1 MMTEKEMSEAA
12 WQFSKDWANAS
23 YERGQA
29 QPFWIA
35 LLRKVFGIEDAE
47 HYISFE
53 EKIIST
59 KTHYADGFIKES
71 RVLVEHKSADV
82 ALNKPYQHGQKKLT
96 PFQQAKEYDND
107 VLFDNHAR
115 WIITCNFKQF
125 FIYDMNKV
133 GFPHIEIELKN
144 LKRDYRKLKI
154 LINPF
159 ISSFEEEE
167 KKEKLVASK
176 ASEFIRKMYDEIKKH
191 NKVDKMLLHSLNVF
205 CVRVVFCLYADD
217 SFLFENRQFRKFVET
232 YSASQLQEKFDHLF
246 FALNTPIEKRPSI
259 TDSVINQFPHVNGGL
274 FADDKE
280 YSTPQIPKS
289 VRDMLLH
296 EAESL
301 GMPDSDEKFT
311 WDKISPTNFG
321 CIFESTV
328 DEDVR
333 KSGGMHYTTIENIH
347 RVIDPLFLD
356 GFKDKL
362 SLILEMPTE
371 TKEQRQ
377 AQDDAL
383 QEFRLELKNIRILD
397 PACGSGNFLTETF
410 KSLRRL
416 DMEARRH
423 MGFWGKQQYLANV
436 DPCEVQMTQ
445 FYGIEID
452 DFAVNVAKTAM
463 WISECQML
471 NELSTEIEG
480 IKILPLIGNNNIRCA
495 DALTYDW
502 TKLVKRNKK
511 TPVYIIG
518 NPPFQGSQRKNEEQ
532 KKSKAIAMSAEHN
545 GKKVWEKHGNLDF
558 ACAWYAKAAEFMQGY
573 SNIQTAYVSTNS
585 VTQGEQVAL
594 LWEPL
599 IKHYKLC
606 ITFAWKSFKWFNKAD
621 SMAHVHCVIL
631 GMGKESCF
639 KNVSRKIYYPNQE
652 AKSFPHINCYLMP
665 AEDFFIKSR
674 PNALG
679 HVPEMV
685 KGSIPVDGGNLLID
699 EVAYKEF
706 AEKEPKAMQFV
717 KPCLGAKEYLHNLQR
732 YCLWIPDD
740 TPSSLL
746 KSLPMVWKRLK
757 TTEKFR
763 EASTKKATR
772 EYARQMHR
780 FMERRQPDTEYIL
793 VPRHSSEN
801 RDYIPMGFVSPD
813 IICSDANMLISEPSK
828 WLFAILE
835 SRIHMAWMKYT
846 CGRIKSDYRY
856 SADVVYNNFPWMDLT
871 NEQKAAL
878 EKTADAIIEAR
889 QLDKDSTLADMY
901 DYLKGK
907 LLEAHKANDK
917 LVAKIYGIETKDEE
931 DIVIELM
938 RRSVDM
944 AKKADKPKKKRKS
957 RKKKK
962 IKKGL
967 LTSQS
972 IPKVEVVQTSFIE

>member
-1 MMTEKEMSEAA
+1 MAEAA
-12 WQFSKDWANAS
+12 ERFSKDWANAN

-53 EKIIST
+53 KKVKST
-59 KTHYADGFIKES
+59 TTHYADGFIKES
-71 RVLVEHKSADV
+71 RVLVEHKSSEVD
-82 ALNKPYQHGQKKLT
+82 LNKPYQHGSKKLT

-107 VLFDNHAR
+107 VLFDSHAR
-115 WIITCNFKQF
+115 WIITSNFKQF
-125 FIYDMNKV
+125 FIYDMNKM
-133 GFPHIEIELKN
+133 GFPHIEIELRN

-154 LINPF
+154 LIEPYT
-159 ISSFEEEE
+159 SSFEDEEI
-167 KKEKLVASK
+167 KEKLVAGK
-176 ASEFIRKMYDEIKKH
+176 ASDFVRKMYDAIKKH
-191 NKVDKMLLHSLNVF
+191 NKVDKKLLHSLNVF

-217 SFLFENRQFRKFVET
+217 SFLFDNRQFRKFVEA

-246 FALNTPIEKRPSI
+246 IALNTPIEKRPSI
-259 TDSVINQFPHVNGGL
+259 TDAVIKEFPHVNGGL
-274 FADDKE
+274 FADDKD
-280 YSTPQIPKS
+280 YSTPKIPES
-289 VRDMLLH
+289 VRTMLLH
-296 EAESL
+296 EAENL

-328 DEDVR
+328 DDEVR
-333 KSGGMHYTTIENIH
+333 KSGGMHYTTVENIH

-356 GFKDKL
+356 SFKDRL
-362 SLILEMPTE
+362 SIIRDMPHE

-383 QEFRLELKNIRILD
+383 QELRLDMKSIRVLD

-410 KSLRRL
+410 KSLRRI
-416 DMEARRH
+416 DMEAREL
-423 MGFWGKQQYLANV
+423 MGFWGKQQYLENI

-471 NELSTEIEG
+471 NELSKKIKG
-480 IKILPLIGNNNIRCA
+480 IRILPLLSNNNIQCA
-495 DALTYDW
+495 DALKYDW

-518 NPPFQGSQRKNEEQ
+518 NPPFQGSQRKSEEQ
-532 KKSKAIAMSAEHN
+532 KQSKAFAMSAEYD

-573 SNIQTAYVSTNS
+573 NNIQTAYVSTNS

-621 SMAHVHCVIL
+621 SMAHVHCVII

-639 KNVSRKIYYPNQE
+639 KNQPRKIYYPEQE
-652 AKSFPHINCYLMP
+652 AKFVPHINCYLMP

-674 PNALG
+674 PKALG

-699 EVAYKEF
+699 EDAYKEF
-706 AEKEPKAMQFV
+706 AENEPEAMQFI
-717 KPCLGAKEYLHNLQR
+717 KPCLGAKEYLHNLPR

-740 TPSSLL
+740 VSSSLL

-757 TTEKFR
+757 ATEKFR
-763 EASTKKATR
+763 EASKKEATQL
-772 EYARQMHR
+772 YAKQMHR

-793 VPRHSSEN
+793 VPSHSSEN
-801 RDYIPMGFVSPD
+801 RDYIPMGIVSPE
-813 IICSDANMLISEPSK
+813 IISSNANLIIPEPSK
-828 WLFAILE
+828 WLFGILE

-871 NEQKAAL
+871 DEQKAAI
-878 EKTADAIIEAR
+878 EETADAILEVR
-889 QLDKDSTLADMY
+889 KLDKDSTLADMY
-901 DYLKGK
+901 DYLKGE

-917 LVAKIYGIETKDEE
+917 LVAKIFGIDEKDDEK
-931 DIVIELM
+931 IVLELM

-944 AKKADKPKKKRKS
+944 AKKVDRADKKRKNKKKKSRKEKLIQASSPKKK
-957 RKKKK
+957 
-962 IKKGL
+962 II
-967 LTSQS
+967 Q
-972 IPKVEVVQTSFIE
+972 PSFL

>member
-1 MMTEKEMSEAA
+1 MTEKEMSEAA
-12 WQFSKDWANAS
+12 ERFSKDWANAS

-35 LLRKVFGIEDAE
+35 LLRKVFGVEDAE
-47 HYISFE
+47 QYISFE
-53 EKIIST
+53 KKVKST
-59 KTHYADGFIKES
+59 TTHYADGFIKNS
-71 RVLVEHKSADV
+71 RVLIEQKSADV
-82 ALNKPYQHGQKKLT
+82 DLNKEYQHGKEKLT
-96 PFQQAKEYDND
+96 PFQQGKKYDNEE
-107 VLFDNHAR
+107 LFSNHAR

-144 LKRDYRKLKI
+144 LRRDYRKLKI
-154 LINPF
+154 LTEPF
-159 ISSFEEEE
+159 TSFVEDEET
-167 KKEKLVASK
+167 KEKLVASK
-176 ASEFIRKMYDEIKKH
+176 ASDFVRKMYDEIKKY
-191 NKVDKMLLHSLNVF
+191 NKVDKKLLHSLNVF

-217 SFLFENRQFRKFVET
+217 AFLFDDRQFRKFIES

-246 FALNTPIEKRPSI
+246 IALNTPVEKRPSI
-259 TDSVINQFPHVNGGL
+259 TDSIIKQFPHVNGGL
-274 FADDKE
+274 FADDDE
-280 YSTPQIPKS
+280 YATPKIPQS
-289 VRDMLLH
+289 VKDMLLH
-296 EAESL
+296 EAENL

-328 DEDVR
+328 DDEVR
-333 KSGGMHYTTIENIH
+333 KSGGMHYTTVENIH

-356 GFKDKL
+356 GYKNKL
-362 SLILEMPTE
+362 NTILEMPTT
-371 TKEQRQ
+371 TKEERQ

-383 QEFRLELKNIRILD
+383 QGLRLEMKSIRVLD

-410 KSLRRL
+410 KSLRRI
-416 DMEARRH
+416 DMEARAH
-423 MGFWGKQQYLANV
+423 MGFWGKQQYLGNT

-445 FYGIEID
+445 FFGIEID

-471 NELSTEIEG
+471 KELSKEIEG
-480 IKILPLIGNNNIRCA
+480 IKILPLIGNNNIKCA
-495 DALTYDW
+495 DALRYDW
-502 TKLVKRNKK
+502 TKLVKRSPK
-511 TPVYIIG
+511 TPIYIIG
-518 NPPFQGSQRKNEEQ
+518 NPPFQGSQRKSEEQ
-532 KKSKAIAMSAEHN
+532 KQSKAVAMSAVDK

-573 SNIQTAYVSTNS
+573 NNIQTAYVSTNS

-599 IKHYKLC
+599 IKYYKLC
-606 ITFAWKSFKWFNKAD
+606 ITFAWKTFKWFNKAD
-621 SMAHVHCVIL
+621 SMAHVHCVIV

-639 KNVSRKIYYPNQE
+639 KNVRRKLYQAEQE
-652 AKSFPHINCYLMP
+652 VKLVEHINCYLMA

-674 PNALG
+674 PHALG

-685 KGSIPVDGGNLLID
+685 KGSIPVDGRNLLVD
-699 EVAYKEF
+699 EEAYKEF
-706 AEKEPKAMQFV
+706 AEKEPEAMQFI

-740 TPSSLL
+740 TSSSLL
-746 KSLPMVWKRLK
+746 KSLPMVWQRLK
-757 TTEKFR
+757 AVEKVR
-763 EASTKKATR
+763 KESPKKATQL
-772 EYARQMHR
+772 YAKQMHR

-813 IICSDANMLISEPSK
+813 IISSDANMLISEPSK
-828 WLFAILE
+828 WLFGILE
-835 SRIHMAWMKYT
+835 STIHMAWMRYT

-871 NEQKAAL
+871 DEQKAAID
-878 EKTADAIIEAR
+878 KTADAIIEAR
-889 QLDKDSTLADMY
+889 KKDKDSTLADMY
-901 DYLKGK
+901 DYLKGD

-917 LVAKIYGIETKDEE
+917 IVAKIFGIEAKIEE
-931 DIVIELM
+931 DIVLELM

-944 AKKADKPKKKRKS
+944 AKKADKPKRKRKTKKTT
-957 RKKKK
+957 KKKK
-962 IKKGL
+962 
-967 LTSQS
+967 
-972 IPKVEVVQTSFIE
+972 

>member
-1 MMTEKEMSEAA
+1 MVTEKEMSEAA
-12 WQFSKDWANAS
+12 ERFSKDWANAS

-35 LLRKVFGIEDAE
+35 LLRKVFGVEDAE

-53 EKIIST
+53 KQVKST
-59 KTHYADGFIKES
+59 TTHYADGFIKNS
-71 RVLVEHKSADV
+71 RVLIEHKSADV
-82 ALNKPYQHGQKKLT
+82 DLNKKYKHGKDMLT
-96 PFQQAKEYDND
+96 PFEQAKKYDND

-115 WIITCNFKQF
+115 WIITCNFKKF
-125 FIYDMNKV
+125 FVYDMNKM

-154 LINPF
+154 LTETF
-159 ISSFEEEE
+159 SSSIEDEEI
-167 KKEKLVASK
+167 KEKLVASK
-176 ASEFIRKMYDEIKKH
+176 ASEFVRKMYDEIKRQ
-191 NKVDKMLLHSLNVF
+191 NKVDKKLLHSLNVF

-217 SFLFENRQFRKFVET
+217 SYLFDNRQFRKFVET

-246 FALNTPIEKRPSI
+246 IALNTPIEKRPSI
-259 TDSVINQFPHVNGGL
+259 TDSAIKQFPHVNGGL
-274 FADDKE
+274 FADDKD
-280 YSTPQIPKS
+280 YSTPIIPKS
-289 VRDMLLH
+289 VRSMLLH
-296 EAESL
+296 EAENL
-301 GMPDSDEKFT
+301 GKPDSDEKFT

-328 DEDVR
+328 DDEVR
-333 KSGGMHYTTIENIH
+333 KSGGMHYTTVENIH
-347 RVIDPLFLD
+347 KVIDPLFLNR
-356 GFKDKL
+356 FEERLNAIIK
-362 SLILEMPTE
+362 EMPTE

-383 QEFRLELKNIRILD
+383 QELRLDMKSIRVFD
-397 PACGSGNFLTETF
+397 PACGSGNFLTEAF

-416 DMEARRH
+416 DMEARKH
-423 MGFWGKQQYLANV
+423 MGFWGKQQYLENT

-445 FYGIEID
+445 FFGIEID

-471 NELSTEIEG
+471 KELSKEIKG
-480 IKILPLIGNNNIRCA
+480 IKILPLLGNDNIKCE
-495 DALTYDW
+495 DALKFDW

-532 KKSKAIAMSAEHN
+532 KQSKAFAMSTEYN

-573 SNIQTAYVSTNS
+573 NNIQTAYVSTNS

-621 SMAHVHCVIL
+621 SMAHVHCVII

-639 KNVSRKIYYPNQE
+639 KNLPRKIYYPEQE
-652 AKSFPHINCYLMP
+652 AKSVPQINCYLMP
-665 AEDFFIKSR
+665 AENFFIKSR
-674 PNALG
+674 PKALG
-679 HVPEMV
+679 HVPEMI
-685 KGSIPVDGGNLLID
+685 KGSIPVDGGNLLISA
-699 EVAYKEF
+699 ETYKEF
-706 AEKEPKAMQFV
+706 TEKEPEALQFI
-717 KPCLGAKEYLHNLQR
+717 KPCLGAKEYLHNLPR

-740 TPSSLL
+740 TPNSLL
-746 KSLPMVWKRLK
+746 KSMPMVWSRLK
-757 TTEKFR
+757 AVEAFR
-763 EASTKKATR
+763 DESKKKATQ
-772 EYARQMHR
+772 EYAKQKHR
-780 FMERRQPDTEYIL
+780 FMERRQPNTEYIL

-813 IICSDANMLISEPSK
+813 IICSDANMLIPEPSK
-828 WLFAILE
+828 WLFGILE
-835 SRIHMAWMKYT
+835 SRIHMAWVKYT
-846 CGRIKSDYRY
+846 CGRLETRNRY

-871 NEQKAAL
+871 DDQKVAI
-878 EKTADAIIEAR
+878 EETADAILEAR
-889 QLDKDSTLADMY
+889 KLDKDSTLADMY
-901 DYLKGK
+901 DYLKGE
-907 LLEAHKANDK
+907 LLKAHKANDK
-917 LVAKIYGIETKDEE
+917 LVAKIFGIEEKDEE
-931 DIVIELM
+931 KIVLELM

-944 AKKADKPKKKRKS
+944 AKKADKPKKKRK
-957 RKKKK
+957 KKKK
-962 IKKGL
+962 TK
-967 LTSQS
+967 
-972 IPKVEVVQTSFIE
+972 